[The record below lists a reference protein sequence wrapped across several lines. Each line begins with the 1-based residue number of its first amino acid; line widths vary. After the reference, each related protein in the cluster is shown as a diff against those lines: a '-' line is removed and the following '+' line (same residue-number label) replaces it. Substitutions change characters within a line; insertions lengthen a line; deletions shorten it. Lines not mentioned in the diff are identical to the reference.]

1 MKLPNAVRLP
11 IIALLG
17 ALPITFVGCGSTLKM
32 GDTDSAKRAMELAIQ
47 CKTDDAIATSRIAS
61 QSGGLGGA
69 LGDMERLVILSEAG
83 RTAQA
88 DAARATLLSGPG
100 AVSAAELDKTTM
112 QGVEQIRSD
121 RAKRTGKRQC

>member
-1 MKLPNAVRLP
+1 MTLPNAVRLP

-17 ALPITFVGCGSTLKM
+17 ALPFALAGCGSSLKM

-61 QSGGLGGA
+61 QSGGLGGS
-69 LGDMERLVILSEAG
+69 LGDIERLVILREAG
-83 RTAQA
+83 RDTQA
-88 DAARATLLSGPG
+88 DAARATLLSTPG
-100 AVSAAELDKTTM
+100 SVSAAELDKTTM

>member
-1 MKLPNAVRLP
+1 MTLSNAVRLP

-17 ALPITFVGCGSTLKM
+17 ALPFALAGCGSSLKM

-47 CKTDDAIATSRIAS
+47 CKTDDAIAASRIAS

-69 LGDMERLVILSEAG
+69 LGDIERLVILREAG
-83 RTAQA
+83 RDAQA
-88 DAARATLLSGPG
+88 DTARATLLSTPG
-100 AVSAAELDKTTM
+100 SVSAAELDKTTM